1 MDDFGFGF
9 GPEQE
14 EFRQVVRRFASARL
28 AGGAA
33 ERAHSEE
40 RYPPDLIKAIADVG
54 ILGLNIS
61 EDYGGQGETGYLM
74 VGIATEEIARAD
86 FNAPNPINAI
96 LIGKVLERWASE
108 AVKQEYLAGLV
119 RGEKILALGLTEPQ
133 AGSDAA
139 AIATTAERDGSDYI
153 LNGTKSSISRAP
165 HADAAII
172 FAKTDPAAGARGVTT
187 FLVRLDA
194 PGVTVAPI
202 SDTGWKPSGRGMIY
216 LDNVRVPA
224 EMRVGEEG
232 QGFRQVMNGFDFSRA
247 CLGLQALGA
256 AATSLEEAAA
266 YAKERKTFG
275 RPLIKNESISFKF
288 AEHWTKVEAARLLCY
303 RTLWLRDHDMPH
315 TKEAAMCKWW
325 APRVAFEAIHD
336 CLLVYGN
343 VAYSTEFPIEQR
355 LRDVMALEIADGT
368 ADIMKIIISREI
380 LGRESLPY

>member
-1 MDDFGFGF
+1 MEDFGFGF
-9 GPEQE
+9 GPDQQQYRE
-14 EFRQVVRRFASARL
+14 VVRRFATSRL
-28 AGGAA
+28 APGAA
-33 ERAHSEE
+33 ERAQSEE
-40 RYPPDLIKAIADVG
+40 RYPDELIKAIADVG

-61 EDYGGQGETGYLM
+61 EEYGGQGATGYLV

-96 LIGKVLERWASE
+96 LIGKVLERWASDE
-108 AVKQEYLAGLV
+108 VKQEYLTALV
-119 RGEKILALGLTEPQ
+119 RGEAVLALGLTEPQ

-139 AIATTAERDGSDYI
+139 ALSTTAVRDGTDYV
-153 LNGTKSSISRAP
+153 LNGTKASISRAP
-165 HADAAII
+165 HAKAAIV

-187 FLVRLDA
+187 FLVPLDS

-202 SDTGWKPSGRGMIY
+202 RDTGWKPSGRGMIY
-216 LDNVRVPA
+216 LENVRVP
-224 EMRVGEEG
+224 ERMRIGEEG

-256 AATSLEEAAA
+256 AQTSLEEAAL

-275 RPLIKNESISFKF
+275 KPLVKYEGISFKF

-303 RTLWLRDHDMPH
+303 RTLWLRDHDLPH

-325 APRVAFEAIHD
+325 APRVALDAIHD
-336 CLLVYGN
+336 SLLVYGN

-355 LRDVMALEIADGT
+355 MRDVMALEIADGT
-368 ADIMKIIISREI
+368 ADVMKIIISREI

>member
-14 EFRQVVRRFASARL
+14 EYRQVVRRFATARL
-28 AGGAA
+28 ARGAA
-33 ERAHSEE
+33 DRARSDV
-40 RYPPDLIKAIADVG
+40 RYPPELIKAIADVG

-61 EDYGGQGETGYLM
+61 EDYGGQGDTGYLA

-108 AVKQEYLAGLV
+108 DVKQKYLTALV
-119 RGEKILALGLTEPQ
+119 RGEMILALGLTEPQ

-139 AIATTAERDGSDYI
+139 ALATTAVRDGSDYI
-153 LNGTKSSISRAP
+153 LNGTKASISRAP
-165 HADAAII
+165 YASAAII

-187 FLVRLDA
+187 FLVPLDA

-202 SDTGWKPSGRGMIY
+202 ADTGWRPSGRGMIY
-216 LDNVRVPA
+216 LDNVRLPA
-224 EMRVGEEG
+224 GMRIGDEG

-256 AATSLEEAAA
+256 AATTLDEAAA
-266 YAKERKTFG
+266 YAKERTTFG

-303 RTLWLRDHDMPH
+303 RTLWLRDHGLPH

-325 APRVAFEAIHD
+325 APRVAYEAIHD
-336 CLLVYGN
+336 SLLVYGN